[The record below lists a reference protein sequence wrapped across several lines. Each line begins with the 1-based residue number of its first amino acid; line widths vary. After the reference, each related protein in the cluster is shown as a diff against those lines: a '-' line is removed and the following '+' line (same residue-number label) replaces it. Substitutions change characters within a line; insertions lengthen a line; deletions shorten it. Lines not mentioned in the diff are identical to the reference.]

1 MTKRL
6 LPFLLAVF
14 LVVAATRDAF
24 AGNLWLSDGVGFLK
38 FSELKELQAKA
49 TAWPFDAHI
58 IIAEK
63 ASVQALEDAAHV
75 AVDAPNV
82 VAVAIDPVHHHV
94 VARFGSGTTVKP
106 GDYGAIAAAGNA
118 HFRGGNNAGGVLAI
132 LQRANAS
139 AAATTAL
146 VEQAAPVVVE
156 SGFSTGTWMG
166 LGAAG
171 FVLLAIAFWIA
182 RRARLSQRAFADAL
196 EQNRLETAELRA
208 RNVEHMTMPDPGTPI
223 RPTYPASRLA
233 TPRLGSASMPV
244 PNIPTSAAP
253 PGYYP
258 ATMMPVA
265 VAPPVIVHGGGG
277 DLATG
282 ILLGEALSRSHDTVH
297 ERVVHERVY
306 EPASTFDSGN
316 SYDSDPSPAPT
327 PAPAP
332 APSYDSGGSS
342 SSYGGSSSSYGDSGG
357 SSSYGSSPSYD
368 SGGSSSSFDAGGG
381 GGSFDGGSSSW

>member
-1 MTKRL
+1 MNHRRL

-63 ASVQALEDAAHV
+63 TSVQALEDAAHV

-82 VAVAIDPVHHHV
+82 VAIAIDPVHHHV

-118 HFRGGNNAGGVLAI
+118 HFRAGNNVGGVLAI

-156 SGFSTGTWMG
+156 SGLSTGTWMG
-166 LGAAG
+166 LGIAG
-171 FVLLAIAFWIA
+171 FLLLGLAFWIA
-182 RRARLSQRAFADAL
+182 RRARLSERAFADAL

-208 RNVEHMTMPDPGTPI
+208 RNVEHMTMPDPGPSI
-223 RPTYPASRLA
+223 RPTYPTGRAATTPAPASAVHRLA
-233 TPRLGSASMPV
+233 AQDPRLAMALSYPTAMPAPV
-244 PNIPTSAAP
+244 AAP
-253 PGYYP
+253 
-258 ATMMPVA
+258 V
-265 VAPPVIVHGGGG
+265 VIHGGGSG

-306 EPASTFDSGN
+306 EPA
-316 SYDSDPSPAPT
+316 PAAPT
-327 PAPAP
+327 PTPAP

-342 SSYGGSSSSYGDSGG
+342 SSYGGSSSSYGDGG

-381 GGSFDGGSSSW
+381 GSFDGGSSSW